1 VQKKRTNFAVTL
13 ELVCDD
19 CVNAENKLQKEVN
32 YLSAKLSNLTIDNL
46 EEAKVK
52 KALKRKLAN
61 KRKQLTSC
69 ANNELRTI
77 RHSRNSR
84 FVNNKKKGRE
94 PALSY
99 NLNIR
104 AMLMAFYC
112 GTGGFD
118 IGSFASFMGISG
130 GGSWERT
137 FHRKSGVIHDVILD
151 LCDTILAES
160 LKAEV
165 VATIRHELGTKYELD
180 TINRHINAYFLGKYG
195 GFTPW
200 LPRVFRS
207 FLNHVSKS
215 ILYVRRDSYVATTP
229 KTISF
234 PPSHGDVHFKYSFA
248 FKKLSRKIVDCY
260 RTYAFY

>member
-1 VQKKRTNFAVTL
+1 MFLATCTQGLGTNTQNLATTTQRQATNQGPPNPIPTTTNQGPLPNLATCMPCSEPIPTTKATKTSDAPHVLVNYKSLQAIVDANLRPCLKCKQSTLRLVQKKRTNFAVTL

-69 ANNELRTI
+69 ANNEPRTI

-99 NLNIR
+99 DLNIR

-112 GTGGFD
+112 GTGGVRYWIICIFYGN
-118 IGSFASFMGISG
+118 IWRWI
-130 GGSWERT
+130 
-137 FHRKSGVIHDVILD
+137 
-151 LCDTILAES
+151 
-160 LKAEV
+160 
-165 VATIRHELGTKYELD
+165 LGTY
-180 TINRHINAYFLGKYG
+180 
-195 GFTPW
+195 
-200 LPRVFRS
+200 
-207 FLNHVSKS
+207 
-215 ILYVRRDSYVATTP
+215 
-229 KTISF
+229 IS
-234 PPSHGDVHFKYSFA
+234 
-248 FKKLSRKIVDCY
+248 
-260 RTYAFY
+260 